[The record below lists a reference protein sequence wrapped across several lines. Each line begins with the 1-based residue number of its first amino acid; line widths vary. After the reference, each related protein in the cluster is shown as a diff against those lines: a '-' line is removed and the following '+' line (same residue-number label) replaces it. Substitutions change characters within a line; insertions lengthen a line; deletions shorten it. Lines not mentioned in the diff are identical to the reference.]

1 VFSFNLGGRRSV
13 IIGLIVV
20 FSTLG
25 VACSSNEDGTNRDRN
40 VLSDQATPSCK
51 KLGEVKAIAGV
62 QSVCGQATMAKNAP
76 KQWFPVAQRKKWA
89 CKKPGIPRMQN
100 GELSVCGVVKKQRF
114 WHTVKKLQAST
125 VSELVPMTPSTA
137 GDTSQTTSPAP
148 DSNASVAVPVSSGF
162 GVATGP
168 TSTAT
173 TQTTLQLASQTTQV
187 ASQTTA
193 ASTTGATL
201 TTTLAPPTTMAVPAE
216 NLKVGDTGP
225 GGGIVF
231 LTPTSEGNLTGKYFE
246 ASSATWFAPFGC
258 LRNTTPN
265 QPFPMTQ
272 QQVGAAATNH
282 ATLRSSCA
290 DWLTSAAR
298 YANSMTDGPEDWY
311 LPTVNELTAMYA
323 SMSKCSRCAKTFGK
337 NNYWSS
343 TVPSGDSPYILDFG
357 YAGGMVREWPK
368 EKGAFIRAIRSFQ

>member
-1 VFSFNLGGRRSV
+1 
-13 IIGLIVV
+13 
-20 FSTLG
+20 
-25 VACSSNEDGTNRDRN
+25 
-40 VLSDQATPSCK
+40 
-51 KLGEVKAIAGV
+51 
-62 QSVCGQATMAKNAP
+62 
-76 KQWFPVAQRKKWA
+76 
-89 CKKPGIPRMQN
+89 
-100 GELSVCGVVKKQRF
+100 
-114 WHTVKKLQAST
+114 
-125 VSELVPMTPSTA
+125 
-137 GDTSQTTSPAP
+137 
-148 DSNASVAVPVSSGF
+148 
-162 GVATGP
+162 
-168 TSTAT
+168 
-173 TQTTLQLASQTTQV
+173 
-187 ASQTTA
+187 
-193 ASTTGATL
+193 
-201 TTTLAPPTTMAVPAE
+201 MAVPAR

-225 GGGIVF
+225 GGGVVF

-246 ASSATWFAPFGC
+246 ASSAAWFAPFGC

-265 QPFPMTQ
+265 QPFPVTQ

-343 TVPSGDSPYILDFG
+343 TVPSGDSPYIVVFG

-368 EKGAFIRAIRSFQ
+368 QQGAFIRAIRSFQ